1 LYVVG
6 LSQKGLPELLG
17 PVQLFVHHRQHLRD

>member
-1 LYVVG
+1 
-6 LSQKGLPELLG
+6 LSQKGLAELLG